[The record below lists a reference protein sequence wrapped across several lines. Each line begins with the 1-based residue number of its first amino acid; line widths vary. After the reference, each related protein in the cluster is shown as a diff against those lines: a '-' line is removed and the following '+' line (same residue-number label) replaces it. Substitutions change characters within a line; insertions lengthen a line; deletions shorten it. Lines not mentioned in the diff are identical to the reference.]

1 MIYFNNHNLLTL
13 VLIDILI
20 SVGGE
25 FMIRSVGII
34 GNPLG
39 HSISPVFQQ
48 AAFDYLKLNV
58 EYKIWET
65 SSSDFQEVVQN
76 LRKVECLGANI
87 TIPYKEE
94 VIEYLDDLDPKAK
107 LIGAVNTI
115 VKNNNKL
122 IGYNTD
128 AFGFIQSIKAN
139 SNFSF
144 KAKKALI
151 LGAGGAARAAAFSM
165 IDEGINSLVIAN
177 RSLERANKLGEDISG
192 FIEVETLDLKSSYFE
207 KFVGSSNLIVNA
219 SSVGMAHTDLN
230 NQSLI
235 KVDWISQGSLVFD
248 MVYNPITT
256 SLIADSR
263 KAGLE
268 TINGLSMLIYQGAAS
283 FNLWTNRDAP
293 IQIMIDAAEEAMK

>member
-1 MIYFNNHNLLTL
+1 
-13 VLIDILI
+13 
-20 SVGGE
+20 
-25 FMIRSVGII
+25 MIRSVGII

-94 VIEYLDDLDPKAK
+94 VIEYLDYLDPKAK

-128 AFGFIQSIKAN
+128 AFGFIQSIQAN

-144 KAKKALI
+144 KGKKALI

-177 RSLERANKLGEDISG
+177 RSLERANKLGNDISE
-192 FIEVETLDLKSSYFE
+192 FIEVEILDLKSSSFE
-207 KFVGSSNLIVNA
+207 KFVGCSNLIVNA
-219 SSVGMAHTDLN
+219 SSVGMAHTDSN
-230 NQSLI
+230 NYSLI
-235 KVDWISQGSLVFD
+235 NADWISQGSLVFD

-256 SLIADSR
+256 PLIADSR

-293 IQIMIDAAEEAMK
+293 IQIMIDAAKEAMK

>member
-1 MIYFNNHNLLTL
+1 
-13 VLIDILI
+13 
-20 SVGGE
+20 
-25 FMIRSVGII
+25 MIRSVGII

-65 SSSDFQEVVQN
+65 SSSDFQQVVQN

-94 VIEYLDDLDPKAK
+94 VIEYLDYLDPKAK

-128 AFGFIQSIKAN
+128 AFGFIQSIQAN

-144 KAKKALI
+144 EGKKALI

-165 IDEGINSLVIAN
+165 IDEGINSLVIVN
-177 RSLERANKLGEDISG
+177 RSLERANKLGDDISE
-192 FIEVETLDLKSSYFE
+192 FIEVE
-207 KFVGSSNLIVNA
+207 
-219 SSVGMAHTDLN
+219 
-230 NQSLI
+230 
-235 KVDWISQGSLVFD
+235 
-248 MVYNPITT
+248 MV
-256 SLIADSR
+256 
-263 KAGLE
+263 
-268 TINGLSMLIYQGAAS
+268 
-283 FNLWTNRDAP
+283 
-293 IQIMIDAAEEAMK
+293 